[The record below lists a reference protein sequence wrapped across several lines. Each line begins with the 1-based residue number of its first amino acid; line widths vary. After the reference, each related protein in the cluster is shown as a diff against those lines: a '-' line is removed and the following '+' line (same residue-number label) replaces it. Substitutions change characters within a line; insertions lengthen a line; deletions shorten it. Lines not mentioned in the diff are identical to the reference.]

1 MILVTGGTGFIGRNL
16 VESLI
21 NSGYQVRTLLKPS
34 QKTPELPKGI
44 PVEAVV
50 CSLNDERGL
59 RAALKGIDI
68 VFHLAGSERRSS
80 RANLSETDVN
90 GTVTLLEAASK
101 SKISQLVYLSH
112 LGADQNSAYPVLK
125 AKALSE
131 KAIFNS
137 GVPYTIIRT
146 SHVYGKGDQF
156 VEAFAKLLRISPG
169 VFFVPGNGDTALQP
183 LHVIDLIG
191 CLSLTIADRTHLN
204 QVLEIGGG
212 EILSFREI
220 LQLIM
225 EKINVRRYLVNV
237 QPAYLRMFVVYIDQI
252 APKFPLSLFWLDSLA
267 EDRTTSI
274 DVLPRQFG
282 ILPMRF
288 SQSLDFIS
296 SLK

>member
-21 NSGYQVRTLLKPS
+21 TSGYQVRTLLKPS
-34 QKTPELPKGI
+34 QKTPDLPKGV

-68 VFHLAGSERRSS
+68 VFHLAGSERKSS
-80 RANLSETDVN
+80 RANLTEIDVN
-90 GTVTLLEAASK
+90 GTNTFLQAAK
-101 SKISQLVYLSH
+101 KNKISQLVFLSH

-131 KAIFNS
+131 KAIINS
-137 GVPYTIIRT
+137 GVPYTIIRS
-146 SHVYGKGDQF
+146 SHIFGKGDQF
-156 VEAFAKLLRISPG
+156 VEAFSKLLKISPG
-169 VFFVPGNGDTALQP
+169 FFLVPGNGETALQP
-183 LHVIDLIG
+183 LHVQDLIG
-191 CLSLTIADRTHLN
+191 CLSLSIVDEAHINQTIE
-204 QVLEIGGG
+204 VGGG

-220 LQLIM
+220 LHLLMDKLNI
-225 EKINVRRYLVNV
+225 RRYLINI
-237 QPAYLRMFVVYIDQI
+237 QPAYLRMLVVYIDQL
-252 APKFPLSLFWLDSLA
+252 APRFPISMFWLDSLA

-274 DVLPRQFG
+274 DVLPRKFG

-288 SQSLDFIS
+288 SQSLDFITN
-296 SLK
+296 K

>member
-34 QKTPELPKGI
+34 QKTPDLPKGI

-59 RAALKGIDI
+59 RAALKGIDV
-68 VFHLAGSERRSS
+68 VFHLAGSERLSS
-80 RANLSETDVN
+80 RANLSDIDVK
-90 GTVTLLEAASK
+90 GTQTLLQASK
-101 SKISQLVYLSH
+101 NSKISQLVYLSH

-131 KAIFNS
+131 KIIINS
-137 GVPYTIIRT
+137 GVPHTIIRS
-146 SHVYGKGDQF
+146 SHIYGKGDQF
-156 VEAFAKLLRISPG
+156 VEGFAKLLRLSPG
-169 VFFVPGNGDTALQP
+169 VFFLPGNGETALQP
-183 LHVIDLIG
+183 LHVNDLIG
-191 CLSLTIADRTHLN
+191 CLSLAIAESKFIN
-204 QVLEIGGG
+204 QMLEIGGG
-212 EILSFREI
+212 EILTLREI

-225 EKINVRRYLVNV
+225 DKLNIRRYLVNI

-252 APKFPLSLFWLDSLA
+252 MPKFPISLFWLDSLA
-267 EDRTTSI
+267 EDRTTAI

-288 SQSLDFIS
+288 SQSLDFI
-296 SLK
+296 KK

>member
-34 QKTPELPKGI
+34 QKTPDLPKGI

-59 RAALKGIDI
+59 RAALKGIDV
-68 VFHLAGSERRSS
+68 VFHLAGSERLSS
-80 RANLSETDVN
+80 RANLSDIDVK
-90 GTVTLLEAASK
+90 GTQTLLQASK
-101 SKISQLVYLSH
+101 NSKISQLVYLSH

-131 KAIFNS
+131 KIIINS
-137 GVPYTIIRT
+137 GVPHTIIRS
-146 SHVYGKGDQF
+146 SHIYGKGDQF
-156 VEAFAKLLRISPG
+156 VEGFAKLLRISPG
-169 VFFVPGNGDTALQP
+169 VFFLPGNGETALQP
-183 LHVIDLIG
+183 LHVNDLIG
-191 CLSLTIADRTHLN
+191 CLSLAIAESKFIN
-204 QVLEIGGG
+204 QMLEIGGG
-212 EILSFREI
+212 EILTFREI

-225 EKINVRRYLVNV
+225 DKLNIRRYLVNI

-252 APKFPLSLFWLDSLA
+252 MPKFPISLFWLDSLA
-267 EDRTTSI
+267 EDRTTAI

-288 SQSLDFIS
+288 SQSLDFI
-296 SLK
+296 KK